1 MKILTIGYRSIM
13 HYKILYIIFCSSI
26 IFSQSFFNRVLPDVV
41 YTGDAKSMAIANS
54 SLTTFSGSGVILSN
68 PAKIASFKGKYMAD
82 LNINFNSLSERRSI
96 VFKDEWEESLGET
109 DYVFNQNNSFNQSF
123 GFLYQ
128 QSLKKIKLGIGIM
141 SKPYLSFDYNY
152 DEEVR
157 GDSNLADGI
166 IGINDPVIGFHS
178 YKTHGTMDIQSLGFS
193 FGFNEIL
200 KNLTFGL
207 GINRLKD
214 SVINDS
220 VKLSVIDSYYDA
232 MNLANISDFNN
243 SYSISGD
250 TFITFG
256 VDFNLLNQLFFSLS
270 VQESTTISDGSNSE
284 FISSTISNYVGLP
297 QFFDFDNEE
306 LVYTLDGFNLNM
318 PEKKN
323 FGVLYSPKSN
333 INMNLIFE
341 LTNEYFKQDIAVA
354 GLDHDVNQYKLGFEY
369 SPLNSYPIR
378 AGLVYSESIFKA
390 VSPKSILTLGT
401 GMNFSKGVTMDLAM
415 NYSTYNY
422 KYYDLLPLE
431 DIFDF
436 SCDVVDCDTVTE
448 NNLSFLTT
456 LKIEF

>member
-1 MKILTIGYRSIM
+1 MRYKYLYLIFFSIM
-13 HYKILYIIFCSSI
+13 
-26 IFSQSFFNRVLPDVV
+26 FSQSFFNRILPAEV
-41 YTGDAKSMAIANS
+41 YDGDAKSMAIGNS
-54 SLTTFSGSGVILSN
+54 SLTTSNGSSVIVSN
-68 PAKIASFKGKYMAD
+68 PAKILSINESYMID

-109 DYVFNQNNSFNQSF
+109 DYVFNQNNAFNHSF
-123 GFLYQ
+123 GFLYKH
-128 QSLKKIKLGIGIM
+128 SLKKIKLGFGIM

-178 YKTHGTMDIQSLGFS
+178 YKTKGTMDVQSVGFS
-193 FGFNEIL
+193 FSLNDFL

-214 SVINDS
+214 SIINDS

-250 TFITFG
+250 TFISIG
-256 VDFNLLNQLFFSLS
+256 IDFNFLNQLLFSAS
-270 VQESTTISDGSNSE
+270 FQESSVISDGSGIGLGPNSM
-284 FISSTISNYVGLP
+284 SNYVGLP
-297 QFFDFDNEE
+297 QLFDFENEE
-306 LVYTLDGFNLNM
+306 LVYVVDGFYLNM
-318 PEKKN
+318 PEKRN
-323 FGVLYSPKSN
+323 IGLLYTPKSN
-333 INMNLIFE
+333 VNMNLIFE
-341 LTNEYFKQDIAVA
+341 LTNKYFDHDITVA
-354 GLDHDVNQYKLGFEY
+354 GFNYDINEYKIGFEY

-378 AGLVYSESIFKA
+378 AGLVFSESIFNA

-401 GMNFSKGVTMDLAM
+401 GIAFSKSITMDVAM

-422 KYYDLLPLE
+422 KYYDILPLE
-431 DIFDF
+431 NIFDY
-436 SCDVVDCDTVTE
+436 SCDVIDCDTVTE

-456 LKIEF
+456 LKVEF

>member
-1 MKILTIGYRSIM
+1 MR
-13 HYKILYIIFCSSI
+13 YKYLYIIFFSI
-26 IFSQSFFNRVLPDVV
+26 MFSQSFFNRILPGEV
-41 YTGDAKSMAIANS
+41 YEGDAKSMAIGNS
-54 SLTTFSGSGVILSN
+54 SLTTSHGSGVIISN
-68 PAKIASFKGKYMAD
+68 PAKILSFNESYIVD

-109 DYVFNQNNSFNQSF
+109 DYVFNQNNTFNHSF

-128 QSLKKIKLGIGIM
+128 HSLKKIKLGVGIM

-166 IGINDPVIGFHS
+166 IGINDPVIGFHT
-178 YKTHGTMDIQSLGFS
+178 YKTKGKMDVQSVGFS
-193 FGFNEIL
+193 VSFNDFL

-207 GINRLKD
+207 GINSLKD

-250 TFITFG
+250 TFISIG
-256 VDFNLLNQLFFSLS
+256 IDFKMLNQLILS
-270 VQESTTISDGSNSE
+270 ASIQESALISDGTELDFFSNS
-284 FISSTISNYVGLP
+284 ISNYVGLP
-297 QFFDFDNEE
+297 QFFDFENEE
-306 LVYTLDGFNLNM
+306 LVFTLNGFYFNL

-323 FGVLYSPKSN
+323 IGLLYTPKSN

-341 LTNEYFKQDIAVA
+341 LTNRYFKHDVSVA
-354 GLDHDVNQYKLGFEY
+354 GIDYDVNEYKIGFEY
-369 SPLNSYPIR
+369 SPINSYPIR
-378 AGLVYSESIFKA
+378 AGLVYKESVFNA

-401 GMNFSKGVTMDLAM
+401 GIDFSKSITMDVAM

-422 KYYDLLPLE
+422 KYYDILPLE
-431 DIFDF
+431 NIFDY
-436 SCDVVDCDTVTE
+436 SCDVIDCDTVTE

-456 LKIEF
+456 LKVEF

>member
-1 MKILTIGYRSIM
+1 MR
-13 HYKILYIIFCSSI
+13 YKYLYIIFFSI
-26 IFSQSFFNRVLPDVV
+26 MFSQSFFNRILPGEV
-41 YTGDAKSMAIANS
+41 YEGDAKSMAIGNS
-54 SLTTFSGSGVILSN
+54 SLTTSNGSGVIISN
-68 PAKIASFKGKYMAD
+68 PAKILSFNDSYIVD

-109 DYVFNQNNSFNQSF
+109 DYVFNQSNTFNHSF

-128 QSLKKIKLGIGIM
+128 HSLNKIKLGVGVM

-178 YKTHGTMDIQSLGFS
+178 YKTKGTMDVQSVGFS
-193 FGFNEIL
+193 VSFNDFF

-214 SVINDS
+214 SIINDS

-250 TFITFG
+250 TFISIG
-256 VDFNLLNQLFFSLS
+256 IDFKMLNQLILS
-270 VQESTTISDGSNSE
+270 ASIQESALISDGTELDFFSNS
-284 FISSTISNYVGLP
+284 ISNYVGLP
-297 QFFDFDNEE
+297 QFFDFENEE
-306 LVYTLDGFNLNM
+306 LVFTLNGFYLNL

-323 FGVLYSPKSN
+323 VGLLYTPKSN

-341 LTNEYFKQDIAVA
+341 LTNRYFKHDIRVA
-354 GLDHDVNQYKLGFEY
+354 GIDYDVNEYKIGFEY
-369 SPLNSYPIR
+369 SPINSYPIR
-378 AGLVYSESIFKA
+378 AGLVYSESVFNA

-401 GMNFSKGVTMDLAM
+401 GIDFSKSITMDVAM

-422 KYYDLLPLE
+422 KYYDILPLE
-431 DIFDF
+431 NIFDY
-436 SCDVVDCDTVTE
+436 SCDVIDCDTVTE

-456 LKIEF
+456 LKVEF

>member
-1 MKILTIGYRSIM
+1 M
-13 HYKILYIIFCSSI
+13 HYKYLYIIFFSI
-26 IFSQSFFNRVLPDVV
+26 MFSQSFFNRILPGEV
-41 YTGDAKSMAIANS
+41 YEGDAKSMAIGNS
-54 SLTTFSGSGVILSN
+54 SLTTSYGSGVIISN
-68 PAKIASFKGKYMAD
+68 PAKILSFNESYMVD

-109 DYVFNQNNSFNQSF
+109 DYVFNQNNAFNHSF

-128 QSLKKIKLGIGIM
+128 PSLKKIKLGVGIS

-178 YKTHGTMDIQSLGFS
+178 YKTKGTMDVQSVGFS
-193 FGFNEIL
+193 FSFNDFL

-214 SVINDS
+214 SIINDS

-232 MNLANISDFNN
+232 MNLANITDFNN

-250 TFITFG
+250 TFVSIG
-256 VDFNLLNQLFFSLS
+256 IDFKMLNQLILS
-270 VQESTTISDGSNSE
+270 ASIQESALISDGTELDFFSNS
-284 FISSTISNYVGLP
+284 ISNYVGLP
-297 QFFDFDNEE
+297 QFFDFENEE
-306 LVYTLDGFNLNM
+306 LVFTLNGFYLNL

-323 FGVLYSPKSN
+323 IGLLYTSKSN

-341 LTNEYFKQDIAVA
+341 LTNRYFKHDVSVA
-354 GLDHDVNQYKLGFEY
+354 GIDYDVNEYKIGFEY
-369 SPLNSYPIR
+369 SPVNSYPIR
-378 AGLVYSESIFKA
+378 AGLVYSESVFNA

-401 GMNFSKGVTMDLAM
+401 GIGFSKSITMDVAL

-422 KYYDLLPLE
+422 KYYDILPLE
-431 DIFDF
+431 NIFDY
-436 SCDVVDCDTVTE
+436 SCDLIDCDTVTE

-456 LKIEF
+456 LKVEF

>member
-1 MKILTIGYRSIM
+1 M
-13 HYKILYIIFCSSI
+13 
-26 IFSQSFFNRVLPDVV
+26 FSQSFFNRILPGEV
-41 YTGDAKSMAIANS
+41 YEGDAKSMAIGNS
-54 SLTTFSGSGVILSN
+54 SLTTSNGSGVIISN
-68 PAKIASFKGKYMAD
+68 PAKILSFNDSYIVD

-109 DYVFNQNNSFNQSF
+109 DYVFNQSNTFNHSF

-128 QSLKKIKLGIGIM
+128 HSLNKIKLGVGVM

-178 YKTHGTMDIQSLGFS
+178 YKTKGTMDVQSVGFS
-193 FGFNEIL
+193 VSFNDFF

-214 SVINDS
+214 SIINDS

-250 TFITFG
+250 TFISIG
-256 VDFNLLNQLFFSLS
+256 IDFKMLNQLILS
-270 VQESTTISDGSNSE
+270 ASIQESALISDGTELDFFSNS
-284 FISSTISNYVGLP
+284 ISNYVGLP
-297 QFFDFDNEE
+297 QFFDFENEE
-306 LVYTLDGFNLNM
+306 LVFTLNGFYLNL

-323 FGVLYSPKSN
+323 VGLLYTPKSN

-341 LTNEYFKQDIAVA
+341 LTNRYFKHDIRVA
-354 GLDHDVNQYKLGFEY
+354 GIDYDVNEYKIGFEY
-369 SPLNSYPIR
+369 SPMNSYPIR
-378 AGLVYSESIFKA
+378 AGLVYSESVFNA

-401 GMNFSKGVTMDLAM
+401 GIDFSKSITMDVAM

-422 KYYDLLPLE
+422 KYYDILPLE
-431 DIFDF
+431 NIFDY
-436 SCDVVDCDTVTE
+436 SCDVIDCDTVTE

-456 LKIEF
+456 LKVEF

>member
-1 MKILTIGYRSIM
+1 MR
-13 HYKILYIIFCSSI
+13 YKYLYIIFFSI
-26 IFSQSFFNRVLPDVV
+26 MFSQSFFNRILPGEV
-41 YTGDAKSMAIANS
+41 YVGDAKSMAIGNS
-54 SLTTFSGSGVILSN
+54 SLTTSYGSSVIVSN
-68 PAKIASFKGKYMAD
+68 PAKILSFSESYILD

-109 DYVFNQNNSFNQSF
+109 DYVFNQNNTFNHSF
-123 GFLYQ
+123 GFLYKH
-128 QSLKKIKLGIGIM
+128 SLKKIKLGVGIM

-178 YKTHGTMDIQSLGFS
+178 YKTKGTMDVQSLGFS
-193 FGFNEIL
+193 FSFNDFF

-214 SVINDS
+214 SMINDS

-243 SYSISGD
+243 SYLISGD
-250 TFITFG
+250 SFMSIG
-256 VDFNLLNQLFFSLS
+256 IDFKMLNQLIFSASIQESALVSDGTELDFFS
-270 VQESTTISDGSNSE
+270 NS
-284 FISSTISNYVGLP
+284 ISNYVGLP
-297 QFFDFDNEE
+297 QFFDFENEE
-306 LVYTLDGFNLNM
+306 LVFSLNGFYLNL

-323 FGVLYSPKSN
+323 IGLLYTPKSN

-341 LTNEYFKQDIAVA
+341 LTNRYFKHDINVA
-354 GLDHDVNQYKLGFEY
+354 GIDYDVNEYKIGFEY
-369 SPLNSYPIR
+369 SPMNSYPIR
-378 AGLVYSESIFKA
+378 AGLVYSESVFNA

-401 GMNFSKGVTMDLAM
+401 GVNFSKSITMDVAM

-422 KYYDLLPLE
+422 KYYDILPLE
-431 DIFDF
+431 DIFDY
-436 SCDVVDCDTVTE
+436 SCDVIDCDTVTE

-456 LKIEF
+456 LKVEF